1 MLFLKLFDLMQC
13 NNSFAMSQLNMKGNK
28 NTGKCGELVPF
39 PSFEKLET
47 STSLENSARISS
59 CPR

>member
-1 MLFLKLFDLMQC
+1 
-13 NNSFAMSQLNMKGNK
+13 MSQLNMKGNK